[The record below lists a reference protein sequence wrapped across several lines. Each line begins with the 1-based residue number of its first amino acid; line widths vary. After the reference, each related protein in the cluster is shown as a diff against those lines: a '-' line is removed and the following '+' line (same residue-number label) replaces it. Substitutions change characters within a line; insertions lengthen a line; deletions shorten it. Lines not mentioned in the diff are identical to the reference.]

1 MSTSSHRNVRTK
13 ILEEAVR
20 LFSEKGFDGTSI
32 QLIADAVGIR
42 KPSLLY
48 HFKSKE
54 KLREA
59 VYERLMV
66 HWKNELPKQLAANVT
81 DQDRFASIITSLVRY
96 FLKDIHR
103 SRMSIREMLD
113 RPEIVKNI
121 VHDQMNPWIKLICE
135 YIEIGKTNGVVRQN
149 VHPEG
154 FIIHTIILVLGIVA
168 VGNVLSG
175 MFDNVSNK
183 DSQSI
188 DTFIQE
194 LERMLR
200 ISLFEP
206 QYLNKQSKSQE

>member
-1 MSTSSHRNVRTK
+1 MSIPQKTNQNVRTR

-54 KLREA
+54 NLREA

-66 HWKNELPKQLAANVT
+66 HWNKELPKQLAANIN
-81 DQDRFASIITSLVRY
+81 DKDRFSSIITSLVKY

-113 RPEIVKNI
+113 RPEIIRNI
-121 VHDQMNPWIKLICE
+121 VYDQLNPWVKLMCE
-135 YIEIGKTNGVVRQN
+135 YIEMGKQNGVVRPDVQ
-149 VHPEG
+149 PEG

-175 MFDNVSNK
+175 LFDNSENT
-183 DSQSI
+183 QSI
-188 DTFIQE
+188 NKYIQE

-206 QYLNKQSKSQE
+206 QYLQNLQSS

>member
-1 MSTSSHRNVRTK
+1 MSMPPQSNRNVRTR

-66 HWKNELPKQLAANVT
+66 HWKNELPKLLTENLT
-81 DQDRFASIITSLVRY
+81 DKDRFASIITSLVKY

-113 RPEIVKNI
+113 RPEIVKEI
-121 VHDQMNPWIKLICE
+121 VHDQLNPWIKLTCE
-135 YIEIGKTNGVVRQN
+135 YIEMGKQNGVVRPDVQA
-149 VHPEG
+149 EG
-154 FIIHTIILVLGIVA
+154 YIVHTIILVLGTVA

-175 MFDNVSNK
+175 LFDNSWNAE
-183 DSQSI
+183 SQ
-188 DTFIQE
+188 FLEE

-206 QYLNKQSKSQE
+206 KYLENVGGSDLDC

>member
-1 MSTSSHRNVRTK
+1 MRVPPRSNRNVRTR

-66 HWKNELPKQLAANVT
+66 HWKNELPKQLTANVT
-81 DQDRFASIITSLVRY
+81 DKDRFASIITSLVKY

-121 VHDQMNPWIKLICE
+121 LHNQLNPWIKLICE
-135 YIEIGKTNGVVRQN
+135 YIEMGKGNGVVRPDVQ
-149 VHPEG
+149 PEG

-168 VGNVLSG
+168 LGNVLSAL
-175 MFDNVSNK
+175 FDNSENAE
-183 DSQSI
+183 SQSI
-188 DTFIQE
+188 ETFIEE

-206 QYLNKQSKSQE
+206 QYLQNTQSS